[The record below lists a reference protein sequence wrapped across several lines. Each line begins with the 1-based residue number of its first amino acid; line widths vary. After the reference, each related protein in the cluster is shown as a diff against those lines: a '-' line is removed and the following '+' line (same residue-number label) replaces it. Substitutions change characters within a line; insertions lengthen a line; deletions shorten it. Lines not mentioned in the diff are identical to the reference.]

1 MKRMKATYC
10 TPSMKVQDSLANTRS
25 VLVVVNN
32 GGGSSGGGGEPGLS
46 N

>member
-1 MKRMKATYC
+1 MKKMKATYC
-10 TPSMKVQDSLANTRS
+10 TPSMKVQGSLANTRS

-32 GGGSSGGGGEPGLS
+32 GGGGEPGLS